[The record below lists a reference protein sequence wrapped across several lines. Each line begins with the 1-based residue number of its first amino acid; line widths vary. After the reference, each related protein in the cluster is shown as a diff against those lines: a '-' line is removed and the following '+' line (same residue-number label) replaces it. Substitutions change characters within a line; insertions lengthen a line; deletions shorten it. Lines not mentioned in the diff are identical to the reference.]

1 MRMFEGGIL
10 WGIINEK
17 NDLRSPRQRIASSR
31 GPARHILW
39 ASCNGRA
46 KSVREGHT
54 PARRGKSRATS
65 CRSRRDSRVHFA
77 PEVPD
82 ISQAESDVTAMDA
95 AVSRGAQN
103 RLDAENAP
111 SDSRR

>member
-1 MRMFEGGIL
+1 MRMFDGGIL

-46 KSVREGHT
+46 KSVRERAQCR
-54 PARRGKSRATS
+54 PRGRAQSS

-82 ISQAESDVTAMDA
+82 ISQAESDVTAMAA